1 MPLLSRIPVEPTT
14 ALWPNRP
21 PTVGVTPT
29 ACRIDRRWKS
39 SWCAMRRRSE
49 LPLDDG
55 TVTLA
60 MIQALIPLVLR
71 AGEDVLQLEV
81 TELAGARYAHA
92 NGRPDLVRWGSQA
105 GRSISPIRSCRSRC
119 REYEAAAETVSAAFG
134 LAKSSVSPRFT
145 RTSATALQ
153 LLQER
158 GHDDAEWF
166 VLLLDGKLFASE

>member
-1 MPLLSRIPVEPTT
+1 
-14 ALWPNRP
+14 
-21 PTVGVTPT
+21 
-29 ACRIDRRWKS
+29 
-39 SWCAMRRRSE
+39 MRRRSE